1 MNTGIILAWFL
12 IPLIAVIVM
21 LVNYYRN
28 GKGVSE
34 KQIDDEYIRWKD
46 WAGTLLLVMTVLLA
60 FDASLLGNYDNKA
73 FVLLGGV
80 AGFMGIFLV
89 AMWFT
94 REGFWEYKG
103 KPVLLRVGTGL
114 LGFQAVLFLLSFLIK
129 QLN

>member
-12 IPLIAVIVM
+12 FPLAVVIVM

-34 KQIDDEYIRWKD
+34 KQIDEEYIRWKH
-46 WAGTLLLVMTVLLA
+46 WAGTLLVVMTVLLA
-60 FDASLLGNYDNKA
+60 FDASLLADYDNKA

-80 AGFMGIFLV
+80 AGFMGIFLI
-89 AMWFT
+89 AGWFT
-94 REGFWEYKG
+94 REGFWEYKN
-103 KPVLLRVGTGL
+103 KPVLLRIGTGL
-114 LGFQAVLFLLSFLIK
+114 FGFQAVFFLLSFLIK